1 MTRGQALIGAV
12 CLMTGCWSEEPRIDD
27 TFTADEWSFLQ
38 ELKAPAPDL
47 CPSAFDDDL
56 EACSL
61 AADLG
66 KRLFSERALSGVVT
80 VSDPL
85 APGPKG
91 ATGTIACVD
100 CHDAKKFFIDTRS
113 QPSNLSFGAKGR
125 TKHNAMSVVNASLK
139 SAAMLQHCAEPD
151 ADPFECRLVFS
162 WTGKYPS
169 AGEVLKIAGPKAM
182 NASGIT
188 ISRALRANES
198 YLRSYFTLF
207 GGFPPICEADDT
219 CHCDPG
225 LPCHL
230 PEHVDGN
237 LSQNVFDNIS
247 LVFDTYVRQLNS
259 VSSPFDCYLESEIK
273 DGRTT
278 PPNTAECK
286 KDDKPKTLGD
296 PERRGLAIFIGK
308 AMCVECHRGPLLSD
322 LRFHNTGV
330 AQVGPNVA
338 TTDGGYGEEVFG
350 DFLVPDER
358 LGEFM
363 TPPLR
368 HVEKTAPYM
377 HAGQL
382 ATLSEVIDFYRRGGD
397 REGFSGRKDLR
408 IQPLEITDDEARDL
422 EAFLRSLTGDETS
435 LKTWAPPDPMPPMM
449 PMPVS
454 P

>member
-1 MTRGQALIGAV
+1 MVA
-12 CLMTGCWSEEPRIDD
+12 GCWSEEPRIDD
-27 TFTADEWSFLQ
+27 TFTADEWSFIQ
-38 ELKAPAPDL
+38 QFKAPAPDL

-56 EACSL
+56 EACTL
-61 AADLG
+61 AADFG

-139 SAAMLQHCAEPD
+139 STVMPLNCEEDD

-188 ISRALRANES
+188 ISRALRANQSYLES
-198 YLRSYFTLF
+198 YITLF

-230 PEHVDGN
+230 PEQDKDNPGE
-237 LSQNVFDNIS
+237 NVFDNIS

-259 VSSPFDCYLESEIK
+259 VSSPLDCYLESDVK
-273 DGRTT
+273 DNRTT
-278 PPNTAECK
+278 PPTRAECQK
-286 KDDKPKTLGD
+286 EDMRGIPVPKTLGEV
-296 PERRGLAIFIGK
+296 ERRGLSIFIGK
-308 AMCVECHRGPLLSD
+308 AMCVECHHGPLLSD
-322 LRFHNTGV
+322 LKFHNTGV

-338 TTDGGYGEEVFG
+338 TVAPTDGGYGEEVFG
-350 DFLVPDER
+350 TGPDAFLVPDER

-382 ATLSEVIDFYRRGGD
+382 GTLSEVIDFYRRGGD

-435 LKTWAPPDPMPPMM
+435 LKTWAPPEPM
-449 PMPVS
+449 PMPMMVS